1 MDNKTIKRQINEVPE
16 VFINAT
22 FDELKGSLIDFYKS
36 QDEFKDY
43 DFEGSRS
50 NILAS
55 FLAYAG
61 VNMQQF
67 ANSALMESFI
77 RTASLRSSVVQHAQD
92 NGYRP
97 SGKSAA
103 ITTLMVHSTEK
114 RNPTSIR
121 IPRGTK
127 FLADSRNGNVEPLQ
141 FVSMEDVVSVR
152 GNDNTYQSLIKI
164 AQGRLIR
171 QELSFDPD
179 YPILIRDPNID
190 RNNVRIWVDGAEW
203 SDFTKESMVNGE
215 STSTIFYMRETI
227 DGFTEIFFG
236 EGQITKD
243 SSNIQKANYIGGLK
257 PIVNSN
263 IVIEYLRT
271 DGDLGNGAK
280 NFSYADTIPYFD
292 VIKVVENFNN
302 DPDFMGAI
310 GGGDPEDIERIRE
323 LAPIMRETQNRC
335 VTAADYEA
343 FVSARFGSIVQAVQC
358 FTDRNKAGYAFLA
371 IKPKSGLILS
381 TVQREDIQNYLE
393 KYNVATITPSVINP
407 NYLFLK
413 HNVKVTYDLNKLI
426 ESEQWLRGRV
436 IDQMDKYY
444 RDEVE
449 IFNKSFHKSKML
461 TYIDAADTSILGSS
475 ATISMIREI
484 TNFYNTPMIGI
495 KYYNSMN
502 NGTLKSNYFE
512 YMPNDDVRYNIR
524 LVGTKQQSDDGKGL
538 IILGPFR
545 DGDIQGVAEYK
556 GTDFEKMNV
565 TDSEGRNK
573 YYSVG
578 ELNYISDYIYWHF
591 GVLNVPSGNF
601 VAPSI
606 ELEAEP
612 TEDNI
617 FTRDGS
623 LIVFE
628 NDLRPQYTEI
638 KTEAVTQ

>member
-16 VFINAT
+16 VFVSAT
-22 FDELKGSLIDFYKS
+22 FDEFKQSLIDFYKS

-50 NILAS
+50 NILMTT
-55 FLAYAG
+55 LAYTIL
-61 VNMQQF
+61 NMQQF
-67 ANSALMESFI
+67 ANAGLMESFI
-77 RTASLRSSVVQHAQD
+77 HTASLRSSVVQHAQD

-97 SGKSAA
+97 SGKTAA
-103 ITTLMVHSTEK
+103 ITTLMVTSTEK

-152 GNDNTYQSLIKI
+152 GNDNTYQSLIKV

-179 YPILIRDPNID
+179 YPILVRDPNID
-190 RNNVRIWVDGAEW
+190 RNNVRVWVDGAEW
-203 SDFTKESMVNGE
+203 SDFTTESIVNGE

-257 PIVNSN
+257 PVVNSN

-271 DGDLGNGAK
+271 DGELGNGAK
-280 NFSYADTIPYFD
+280 KFSYADTIPYFD
-292 VIKVVENFNN
+292 VIKVVENYNN
-302 DPDFMGAI
+302 DRDFMGAI

-335 VTAADYEA
+335 VTAPDYEA
-343 FVSARFGSIVQAVQC
+343 FVSSRFGSIVQAVQC

-393 KYNVATITPSVINP
+393 KYNLSTITPSVINP

-436 IDQMDKYY
+436 IDQIDKYY

-461 TYIDAADTSILGSS
+461 TYIDSADVSILGSS
-475 ATISMIREI
+475 ASISMVREI
-484 TNFYNTPMIGI
+484 TNFFNTPMVGI
-495 KYYNSMN
+495 KYYNTIK
-502 NGTLKSNYFE
+502 NGSLKSNYFE
-512 YMPNDDVRYNIR
+512 YMPNDDIRYNIR
-524 LVGTKQQSDDGKGL
+524 IVGTLKNENGKGS
-538 IILGPFR
+538 IIIGPFR
-545 DGDIQGVAEYK
+545 NGDINISEYK
-556 GTDFEKMNV
+556 GTDFEKMDP
-565 TDSEGRNK
+565 TDSNGRNK
-573 YYSVG
+573 YYNVG
-578 ELNYISDYIYWHF
+578 EIDYISDYIYWHL

-606 ELEAEP
+606 ELEADP
-612 TEDNI
+612 TDDNI